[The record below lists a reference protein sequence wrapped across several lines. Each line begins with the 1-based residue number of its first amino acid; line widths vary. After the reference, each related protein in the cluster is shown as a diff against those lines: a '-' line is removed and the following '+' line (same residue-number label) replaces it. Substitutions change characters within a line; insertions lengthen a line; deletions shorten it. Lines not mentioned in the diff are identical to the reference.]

1 MSINAWRLAG
11 GKGFHQGNKRK
22 EQKSK
27 IYLVEGYEGSDVL
40 QTTSKVD
47 TPSLGHES

>member
-1 MSINAWRLAG
+1 MLG
-11 GKGFHQGNKRK
+11 GWQVEKGFIRETKEKNKK
-22 EQKSK
+22 AKF
-27 IYLVEGYEGSDVL
+27 ILVEGYEGSDVL